1 MDYAL
6 QQFIS
11 DSAISQPRNGH
22 RITTHNKTYLVKC
35 HYGSFSVPFMNVTC
49 KETGFDKTINLNHE
63 HYNRM
68 VEAIIADYN
77 NQPIEETM
85 TQQMINQITPTHPD
99 YDNELALS
107 LAKDWKQTD
116 EKWLFV
122 TDYFALY
129 NSEERIVNMIED
141 KFEKI
146 LKDNETIIDENA
158 ESWLWLCNQ

>member
-1 MDYAL
+1 MVWGEHI
-6 QQFIS
+6 F
-11 DSAISQPRNGH
+11 SQN
-22 RITTHNKTYLVKC
+22 HNQ
-35 HYGSFSVPFMNVTC
+35 H
-49 KETGFDKTINLNHE
+49 
-63 HYNRM
+63 
-68 VEAIIADYN
+68 

-85 TQQMINQITPTHPD
+85 TQEMINKITPTHPD

-116 EKWLFV
+116 EKWMFV

-146 LKDNETIIDENA
+146 LKANKTTLDENA